1 MCLLL
6 VWPDGADDV
15 SVGYFLAGGYLC
27 FVDKEDGVGAIRDA
41 GPSLLTKYFDQNLLC
56 VL

>member
-6 VWPDGADDV
+6 MGSDGTDDA
-15 SVGYFLAGGYLC
+15 SVGYFSAGGYLC

-41 GPSLLTKYFDQNLLC
+41 GANTVGKSS
-56 VL
+56 